1 MPNNIDLMS
10 LISGFK
16 SPTLTPAF
24 GSGLA
29 GAPAK
34 ASNSDMLSTLARAG
48 MAGATGGGSEIIAQ
62 VLNLIPSIFQGITGA
77 SQLKKAQRIEDQNPR
92 PEATIAPSIDKM
104 VNYSYGQTLNQD
116 VPGGEMY
123 RNEIKGATAA
133 GMNAAS
139 NLGSGSEA
147 YGMLGQ
153 LVGKE
158 QNSIGDLAKMTA
170 QQVQGN
176 KGDYLNALGTKA
188 QEENRVWDWN
198 KAQPY
203 LQAAQIAAMLRD
215 SGMKN
220 INAGGK
226 NVFGSGAEYVSS
238 MNQNQ
243 DFNSSLTWGKN
254 NKGNTGGYNPGE
266 AVKIIQG
273 LLGNKP

>member
-1 MPNNIDLMS
+1 MDYTLPKANLFKPVSQWGGGGNT
-10 LISGFK
+10 ISSAVG
-16 SPTLTPAF
+16 TA
-24 GSGLA
+24 
-29 GAPAK
+29 
-34 ASNSDMLSTLARAG
+34 ARAG
-48 MAGATGGGSEIIAQ
+48 LGIATGGSSEIIAQ

-77 SQLKKAQRIEDQNPR
+77 SQMKKAQRIESQNPR
-92 PEATIAPSIDKM
+92 PEAVIAPSVDKL

-133 GMNAAS
+133 GMKTAS
-139 NLGSGSEA
+139 ELGSGSEA
-147 YGMLGQ
+147 YGMLGEM
-153 LVGKE
+153 VGRE
-158 QNSIGDLAKMTA
+158 QNSFGDLAKMTA

-176 KGDYLNALGTKA
+176 KGDYANALGMKA
-188 QEENRVWDWN
+188 NEENRVWDWN

-226 NVFGSGAEYVSS
+226 NVFGSGAEYASS

-243 DFNSSLTWGKN
+243 DFNSSLMWGKN
-254 NKGNTGGYNPGE
+254 NNGNAGGYNSDE
-266 AVKIIQG
+266 AVRIIQG
-273 LLGNKP
+273 LLSKQP

>member
-1 MPNNIDLMS
+1 MPNYQNS
-10 LISGFK
+10 GYANPASGFK
-16 SPTLTPAF
+16 MPSLTPAF

-29 GAPAK
+29 GAPSK
-34 ASNSDMLSTLARAG
+34 SSSSDMLSTLARAG
-48 MAGATGGGSEIIAQ
+48 MGVATGGGSEIVSQ

-77 SQLKKAQRIEDQNPR
+77 RQLNQAKQIEAQNPR

-123 RNEIKGATAA
+123 RNDIKGATSA

-139 NLGSGSEA
+139 QLGSGSEA

-153 LVGKE
+153 LVGRE
-158 QNSIGDLAKMTA
+158 QNQFGDLAKLTA

-176 KGDYLNALGTKA
+176 KGEYMNALGTKA

-203 LQAAQIAAMLRD
+203 LQAAQIASQLRD
-215 SGMKN
+215 SGTKN
-220 INAGGK
+220 LYSGTANA
-226 NVFGSGAEYVSS
+226 FGSAAEATSP
-238 MNQNQ
+238 
-243 DFNSSLTWGKN
+243 DFNSSLLWGKN
-254 NKGNTGGYNPGE
+254 GKSTGGNVSMDELMKAIKQIKGN
-266 AVKIIQG
+266 
-273 LLGNKP
+273 